1 MTRVCIR
8 CSQIIG
14 EKCAHCGTQVT
25 AVSNGH
31 AMTVANFD
39 CASCGHHFQQGDG
52 GETGGMCETCF
63 DAELRNAHEYAA
75 KNPPKMDRHL
85 KGSCR
90 TPKGSLM
97 SEENLTR

>member
-1 MTRVCIR
+1 
-8 CSQIIG
+8 
-14 EKCAHCGTQVT
+14 
-25 AVSNGH
+25 
-31 AMTVANFD
+31 
-39 CASCGHHFQQGDG
+39 
-52 GETGGMCETCF
+52 MCETCF